1 MSHHVTNEAYVRI
14 CKAIE
19 TASRGTQEGD
29 VVTCAVGVF
38 GTIVGRYIETNAD
51 AGSKLAESAS
61 LIGSGV
67 GGGLGVLFSAYQ
79 MCTAKKS
86 LAESPNPY
94 FVLNGHCDEADP
106 RSPVTYKYVM
116 ARSLKGMASIGLGVA
131 GAATS
136 ASTAGVDTIS
146 AAMHL
151 NATGSTLAHVMKLR
165 AIAKQTK
172 QSRTISNWLEVIF
185 TMKAGKT
192 AVRGSQAVVSLIPG
206 GCLTASVVASLA
218 AAGIRIGMS
227 TVCYRTA
234 AELHWRA
241 FLEGKIAGFKGY
253 SAGGGPAERIIAELF
268 TRRGATRIFGQYDV
282 KAIIN
287 EPCGWVAVA
296 DKIMLL

>member
-1 MSHHVTNEAYVRI
+1 MTNEAYIKI

-19 TASRGTQEGD
+19 TASRGSQEAD
-29 VVTCAVGVF
+29 VVTFAIGAF
-38 GTIVGRYIETNAD
+38 GAAVGRYIETNAD
-51 AGSKLAESAS
+51 DGSKLAESAS

-86 LAESPNPY
+86 LAQSPNPY
-94 FVLNGHCDEADP
+94 YVLNGHCDDDP
-106 RSPVTYKYVM
+106 NSPVTYRYVM
-116 ARSLKGMASIGLGVA
+116 ARSLKGMASIGLTVA
-131 GAATS
+131 GAAAS
-136 ASTAGVDTIS
+136 ASTGGVDTVS

-165 AIAKQTK
+165 AIAKQTR
-172 QSRTISNWLEVIF
+172 QSRTISNWLEVVF
-185 TMKAGKT
+185 AMKAGKT

-206 GCLTASVVASLA
+206 GCLTVGVIASLA
-218 AAGIRIGMS
+218 AAGIRVGMS

-241 FLEGKIAGFKGY
+241 FLEGRIAGFKGL
-253 SAGGGPAERIIAELF
+253 SAGGGPAERIITELF
-268 TRRGATRIFGQYDV
+268 TRRGVTRVFGQYDI

-287 EPCGWVAVA
+287 EPCGWMAVA
-296 DKIMLL
+296 DKIMLM